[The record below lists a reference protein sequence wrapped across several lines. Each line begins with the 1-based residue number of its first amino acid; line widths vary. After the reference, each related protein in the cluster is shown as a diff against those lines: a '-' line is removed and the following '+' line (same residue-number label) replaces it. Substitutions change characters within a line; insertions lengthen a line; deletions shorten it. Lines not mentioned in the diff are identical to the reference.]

1 MHILHAEYG
10 KRKKMGGNIMKKDS
24 FFSLLKGMLKMVK
37 GKRYLLVIAVIVGTL
52 GFLSSMAI
60 TFFAALGIM
69 KLMGN
74 DIFLSFGWIIACPLI
89 SGFLRGFLRYIEQY
103 LNHYMAFTLL
113 GMVRNNVFSALRKQ
127 GSKVLDERNKGE
139 LLSILQSDTESL
151 EVFYAHTITPFFIA
165 ICTELVVLVL
175 FGILVSYSFSLI
187 ALSFY
192 LLIGGLTPILF
203 YLSNRKLG
211 VEYRKKLSENEND
224 YLNSCYGIKEIL
236 FFQKEKEEEEI
247 LLSDTEEINKIN
259 RKLNDRSL
267 GFSSVVNLL
276 IILAD
281 IVVLF
286 VSYLLMKQGTILP
299 TKMILAYFMIATS
312 FGPVVNLANLPS
324 NLTMSFAS
332 ARRILAIMH
341 EEIKV
346 KDGNEDFDFETLSVN
361 HLSFS
366 YDQKKPVL
374 KDISFSVKKGEII
387 GIEGKSGCGKSTL
400 LKLLLHFENPDS
412 GTVEYNGKTVQYYSR
427 EAIAKNV
434 TLFSQNTYLFKNTIA
449 YNLRIAKEDATDE
462 ELWQALRKAGIYDKI
477 MSLDKK
483 LDTEINDL
491 GDNLSSGERQ
501 RLGLARIFLK
511 DTSLVLLDEA
521 TSNVDAYNEA
531 LILNQLKKEGKDKAI
546 ILISHRMTS
555 LSICDRIY
563 HIKDGAICS

>member
-74 DIFLSFGWIIACPLI
+74 DIFLSFGWIIACTLI

-412 GTVEYNGKTVQYYSR
+412 GTVEYNSKTVQYYSR

>member
-1 MHILHAEYG
+1 
-10 KRKKMGGNIMKKDS
+10 MKKDS

-69 KLMGN
+69 KLMGS
-74 DIFLSFGWIIACPLI
+74 DISLSFGWIIACTLI

-165 ICTELVVLVL
+165 ICTELVVLIL
-175 FGILVSYSFSLI
+175 FGVLVSYSFSLI
-187 ALSFY
+187 ALAFY

-211 VEYRKKLSENEND
+211 VEYRKKLSESEND

-247 LLSDTEEINKIN
+247 LVSDTEEINRIN
-259 RKLNDRSL
+259 KKLNDRSL
-267 GFSSVVNLL
+267 GFSSIVNLL

-299 TKMILAYFMIATS
+299 TKMILAYFMMATS

-332 ARRILAIMH
+332 ARRILAIMN

-346 KDGNEDFDFETLSVN
+346 KDGKEDFDFETLSVD

-366 YDQKKPVL
+366 YDRKKPVL
-374 KDISFSVKKGEII
+374 KDISFSVKKGEIV

-400 LKLLLHFENPDS
+400 LKLLLHFENPNS
-412 GTVEYNGKTVQYYSR
+412 GTVEYNGEPVQCYSR
-427 EAIAKNV
+427 EAITKNV

-462 ELWQALRKAGIYDKI
+462 ELCQALRKAGIYDKI

-511 DTSLVLLDEA
+511 DTPLVLLDEA

-563 HIKDGAICS
+563 HIKDGTICS

>member
-1 MHILHAEYG
+1 
-10 KRKKMGGNIMKKDS
+10 MGGNIMKKHS
-24 FFSLLKGMLKMVK
+24 FFSLLKGMLKIVK
-37 GKRYLLVIAVIVGTL
+37 GKRYLLVLAVVVGTL

-69 KLMGN
+69 KILGS
-74 DIFLSFGWIIACPLI
+74 DISMPFGWIIACTLI

-127 GSKVLDERNKGE
+127 GSKVLDERNRGE

-165 ICTELVVLVL
+165 IATELVVLVL

-187 ALSFY
+187 ALAFY
-192 LLIGGLTPILF
+192 LLIGGLTSVLF

-211 VEYRKKLSENEND
+211 MEYRKKLSENEND

-236 FFQKEKEEEEI
+236 FFQKEKEEGKI
-247 LLSDTEEINKIN
+247 LSTDTEDIN
-259 RKLNDRSL
+259 RINGKLNDRSL
-267 GFSSVVNLL
+267 VFSSIVNLL
-276 IILAD
+276 IILSD
-281 IVVLF
+281 IIVIF
-286 VSYLLMKQGTILP
+286 VSYLLSRQGTILP
-299 TKMILAYFMIATS
+299 TKMILAYFMLATS

-332 ARRILAIMH
+332 ARRILGIME

-346 KDGNEDFDFETLSVN
+346 KDGTEDFAFANLDVS

-366 YDQKKPVL
+366 YDKKKPVI
-374 KDISFSVKKGEII
+374 KDISFTVKKGEII

-412 GTVEYNGKTVQYYSR
+412 GSVKYNGREVKNYSR
-427 EAIAKNV
+427 KAISDNV

-449 YNLRIAKEDATDE
+449 YNLRIAKENATDE
-462 ELWQALRKAGIYDKI
+462 ELYQALKKAGIYDKV

-483 LDTEINDL
+483 LETEINDL
-491 GDNLSSGERQ
+491 SDNLSSGERQ
-501 RLGLARIFLK
+501 RLGLARVFLK
-511 DTSLVLLDEA
+511 DTPLILLDEA

-555 LSICDRIY
+555 LSICHRVY
-563 HIKDGAICS
+563 HIKEGILCS

>member
-1 MHILHAEYG
+1 
-10 KRKKMGGNIMKKDS
+10 MKKDS